1 MIDPRHEAIREI
13 IEIVLDLPEEKALD
27 IMRRAAELWKQKESA
42 SLFKTESISEHP
54 QQSTL

>member
-1 MIDPRHEAIREI
+1 MSDTSLELLELILSLSEAEAEKVLLRLAEI
-13 IEIVLDLPEEKALD
+13 QE
-27 IMRRAAELWKQKESA
+27 QKESA